1 MIVANTHQNTKQ
13 QNTDEKTRKLHESVH
28 RYCLSLTGSKWDAE
42 DLAQDTWLKGMRAA
56 IHSDTAHKNPE
67 ALLLRIAKNTW
78 IDQIRRQNQYERII
92 KQDLHE
98 ETKSETSTLELE
110 EALLA
115 LMRHLSPL
123 QRTVFLLRDALD
135 YSIAE
140 TAELLHT
147 TTGAVK
153 AALHRAREAMHAVR
167 GELAS
172 DSSPNKVDED
182 MGYLLREMAI
192 AYQSGDLA
200 LLVELA
206 QRDVTDTA
214 VITGIVQNRKLQAV
228 SRRQNVSVQ
237 ARRHFSVQM
246 AA

>member
-1 MIVANTHQNTKQ
+1 MIVANTNQNTKQ
-13 QNTDEKTRKLHESVH
+13 QNTEERTQKLQESVL

-56 IHSDTAHKNPE
+56 IHSDTAHTNPE

-78 IDQIRRQNQYERII
+78 IDQIRRQNHYERII
-92 KQDLHE
+92 KQDMQE
-98 ETKSETSTLELE
+98 ESKPDTSTLELE

-147 TTGAVK
+147 TTGAIK
-153 AALHRAREAMHAVR
+153 AALHRAREALHAVR
-167 GELAS
+167 RELAS
-172 DSSPNKVDED
+172 VSQDFKVDED
-182 MGYLLREMAI
+182 MGFLLREMAM
-192 AYQSGDLA
+192 AYQTGDLE

-214 VITGIVQNRKLQAV
+214 IITGIVQNRRLQAV
-228 SRRQNVSVQ
+228 SRKQQTLVQ
-237 ARRHFSVQM
+237 ARSHYSVQM